1 MTNPALPTGSHG
13 AEGDSEKKKWGYK
26 REQFDAVISNT
37 RLNGA
42 IDKLVAGTIE
52 VNTLLKV
59 LDELNSSNQQGRYM
73 AEMLALKQESRKIST
88 IPFSTAVAEFLLQ
101 GSRRIPLLSD
111 GLASQ
116 MAVTLAAAADN
127 HAYLDTVNTAVGR
140 LLVNLDHPLKRDT
153 RNYLRALT
161 DKIDATR
168 RLQQARSHLDVVPSV
183 YPPPSSDQAAVP
195 AAVVAAVAPEPL
207 PRFADESLDER
218 PSDRPTLTQA
228 EEPVTPVAPEVA
240 VIASATKTLMMPSV
254 SEPPA
259 PVPTGTPALVVTPV
273 SAPVTEAIV
282 ELEPSPE
289 PPPLATPPAPL
300 ADASTPRG
308 LGQSASRVVSPTAS
322 EPVRVVSKT
331 ASEPVRVVSK
341 TASEPVRVVSK
352 TASEPAREAPLRAE
366 HEEEPL
372 RIPTRPFPWKI
383 LLGSLG
389 AVTLLAVGAYAYLR
403 TNSREPASSSSA
415 APSVSAAPQPSAS
428 LAHEVAKAKRSKLH
442 AKDAASSQP
451 SSEPTPAVTASVRHK
466 TTQQPVQTA
475 KNATLTDVR
484 AMAAEPKVP
493 ATPKPVDAKPAE
505 PKVPATPKPVDAK
518 PAEPKVPATPKP
530 VDAKPAVNKPVETS
544 PVTATGVV
552 PRTPGAAKDIDQ
564 ILADLR
570 QVPNDVARI
579 EAVAHEVS
587 RIVARSVKPEAE
599 KILARMTP
607 EELLF
612 GMESYDTRAL
622 EPLRRVVAL
631 TLQKVAVDKDD
642 ARAALAIEMLGAW
655 AKSRKH
661 GGAAKLTLDQL
672 AEEPVVLSRAKR
684 RLALERVQ
692 QRLGITT
699 EQTE

>member
-73 AEMLALKQESRKIST
+73 AEMLALKQESRKIAT

-116 MAVTLAAAADN
+116 MAVTLASAADN

-183 YPPPSSDQAAVP
+183 YPPPSSEQAAVP
-195 AAVVAAVAPEPL
+195 AAVVAAAASEPL
-207 PRFADESLDER
+207 PRFTDESLDER

-240 VIASATKTLMMPSV
+240 VIASATKTLMMPFV

-259 PVPTGTPALVVTPV
+259 PAPTGTPALVVTPV

-289 PPPLATPPAPL
+289 PPLATPPAPL
-300 ADASTPRG
+300 AAASTPRD
-308 LGQSASRVVSPTAS
+308 LGQSASRVVSPTVS
-322 EPVRVVSKT
+322 ELVRVASKT
-331 ASEPVRVVSK
+331 V
-341 TASEPVRVVSK
+341 
-352 TASEPAREAPLRAE
+352 SEPAREAPLRAE

-403 TNSREPASSSSA
+403 TSSREPASSSSA

-428 LAHEVAKAKRSKLH
+428 VAHEAARAKRSKRH

-451 SSEPTPAVTASVRHK
+451 ASEPASAVTATARQK
-466 TTQQPVQTA
+466 TAQQPVQTA

-484 AMAAEPKVP
+484 AMATEPKVP
-493 ATPKPVDAKPAE
+493 ATPKPVEAKPVE
-505 PKVPATPKPVDAK
+505 PKVPATPKPVEAKPVVNKPVEAKPGENK
-518 PAEPKVPATPKP
+518 PAETKP
-530 VDAKPAVNKPVETS
+530 VATKPVETS
-544 PVTATGVV
+544 PVTTPGVA

>member
-1 MTNPALPTGSHG
+1 
-13 AEGDSEKKKWGYK
+13 
-26 REQFDAVISNT
+26 
-37 RLNGA
+37 
-42 IDKLVAGTIE
+42 
-52 VNTLLKV
+52 
-59 LDELNSSNQQGRYM
+59 
-73 AEMLALKQESRKIST
+73 
-88 IPFSTAVAEFLLQ
+88 
-101 GSRRIPLLSD
+101 
-111 GLASQ
+111 
-116 MAVTLAAAADN
+116 
-127 HAYLDTVNTAVGR
+127 
-140 LLVNLDHPLKRDT
+140 
-153 RNYLRALT
+153 
-161 DKIDATR
+161 
-168 RLQQARSHLDVVPSV
+168 
-183 YPPPSSDQAAVP
+183 
-195 AAVVAAVAPEPL
+195 
-207 PRFADESLDER
+207 
-218 PSDRPTLTQA
+218 
-228 EEPVTPVAPEVA
+228 
-240 VIASATKTLMMPSV
+240 
-254 SEPPA
+254 
-259 PVPTGTPALVVTPV
+259 
-273 SAPVTEAIV
+273 
-282 ELEPSPE
+282 
-289 PPPLATPPAPL
+289 
-300 ADASTPRG
+300 
-308 LGQSASRVVSPTAS
+308 
-322 EPVRVVSKT
+322 
-331 ASEPVRVVSK
+331 
-341 TASEPVRVVSK
+341 
-352 TASEPAREAPLRAE
+352 
-366 HEEEPL
+366 
-372 RIPTRPFPWKI
+372 
-383 LLGSLG
+383 LGSLG

-428 LAHEVAKAKRSKLH
+428 LAHEVAKAKRSKRH

-451 SSEPTPAVTASVRHK
+451 SSEPTPAVTASVRRK

-518 PAEPKVPATPKP
+518 PA
-530 VDAKPAVNKPVETS
+530 VNKPVETS
-544 PVTATGVV
+544 PGTATGVV